1 MLFLARLTRFA
12 TGAALILLALV
23 APAWSA
29 QVIYQFSGS
38 GSGSLG
44 GSAFSGAA
52 FTVTGIASTDAVL
65 EVDVGVFLAP
75 LQSLSVD
82 FSGATVGALN
92 PVYLFFNQ
100 AVAGA
105 GFIDVNVGDVFDF
118 EAAQFTGYDGISNLG
133 PISVNASFFDTFS
146 TSGGDLRFESVTDAL
161 FTAAIEPIVNA
172 VPEPSSV
179 SLVVFGILALAAAAR
194 RAPRLLRRLT
204 PGK

>member
-1 MLFLARLTRFA
+1 M
-12 TGAALILLALV
+12 
-23 APAWSA
+23 
-29 QVIYQFSGS
+29 
-38 GSGSLG
+38 
-44 GSAFSGAA
+44 
-52 FTVTGIASTDAVL
+52 TGIASTDAVL